1 MAHDPQKKAGVLADW
16 AKGNCSYDSL
26 ATKYSVSKSTVKNWV
41 EESKS
46 AQNCTEI
53 EPKLN
58 RFMEALESFGVA
70 TMEMLT
76 AQAELLSEKDYLRNK
91 DTGDVIKHTE
101 AIHTGLQ
108 RFVQLFR
115 SVQPAQ
121 DYDALPASTDDALVP
136 ELVEEDR

>member
-1 MAHDPQKKAGVLADW
+1 MAHDPQKKADVITDWVRGDHTYETLAKKHKV
-16 AKGNCSYDSL
+16 AR
-26 ATKYSVSKSTVKNWV
+26 STVQTWV
-41 EESKS
+41 EEFKS
-46 AQNCTEI
+46 VENRADI
-53 EPKLN
+53 EPKFN
-58 RFMEALESFGVA
+58 RFMEALENFGVA
-70 TMEMLT
+70 TMDMLT
-76 AQAELLSEKDYLRNK
+76 AQAELLSDKDYLRNK